1 MTDRF
6 LHGVMP
12 LQAIQDLPLGLDL
25 FVFTQPIMAVSLL
38 LKMMVL
44 L

>member
-6 LHGVMP
+6 LHGVML
-12 LQAIQDLPLGLDL
+12 LQAIQDLLLELDL
-25 FVFTQPIMAVSLL
+25 FVFTQPIMAVLLL